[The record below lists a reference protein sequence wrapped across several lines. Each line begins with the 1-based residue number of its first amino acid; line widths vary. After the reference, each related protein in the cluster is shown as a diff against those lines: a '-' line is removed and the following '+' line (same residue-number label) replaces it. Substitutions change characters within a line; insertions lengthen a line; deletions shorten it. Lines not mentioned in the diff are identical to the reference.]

1 MKKFYV
7 LVLLFVITLPA
18 PVFGGVLPGF
28 GGYVVFTTPCTC
40 LPSTTLVNYVP
51 LFPLKYPYTFH
62 ALLLTP
68 ASIRYAYQQFLGL
81 PPPSAWHLGTFVPA
95 PTTPCLGVAPACV
108 PAADGVI
115 ATVGSSYP
123 GFPPPKF

>member
-1 MKKFYV
+1 MKKLYTLAILF
-7 LVLLFVITLPA
+7 LVALPQSA
-18 PVFGGVLPGF
+18 FAAIIPGF

-40 LPSTTLVNYVP
+40 VPSTTLVNYIP
-51 LFPLKYPYTFH
+51 LYPLTYPYVFH

-68 ASIRYAYQQFLGL
+68 ASIRFKYQQFLGL
-81 PPPSAWHLGTFVPA
+81 PPPSAWHLGTFTPA

-108 PAADGVI
+108 PGADGVI
-115 ATVGSSYP
+115 VTVGSSYP